1 MAVSNTSRHLKPLRL
16 HELLAGRAAW
26 TDELWDEVLEYLLGR
41 VGSDDA
47 IYMALLLKAMTGH
60 TGPESPHKI
69 DYLRGSATIPQPCCS
84 VSSTWRVL
92 IWTADLS
99 GRSGCV
105 ESRAQTQCHVA

>member
-60 TGPESPHKI
+60 TSPESPHKI
-69 DYLRGSATIPQPCCS
+69 DYLRRFRDHPPALLLGIF
-84 VSSTWRVL
+84 
-92 IWTADLS
+92 D
-99 GRSGCV
+99 
-105 ESRAQTQCHVA
+105 VARIDMDR